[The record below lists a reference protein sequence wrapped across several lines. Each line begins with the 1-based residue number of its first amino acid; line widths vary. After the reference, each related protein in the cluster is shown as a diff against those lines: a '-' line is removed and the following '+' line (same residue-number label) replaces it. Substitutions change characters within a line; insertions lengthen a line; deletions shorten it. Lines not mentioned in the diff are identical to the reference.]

1 MNECADRK
9 WTWRRTGF
17 KTTSPEERTLELERA
32 RQIMKLPLDYVPD
45 EHFQAWIRDEKT
57 EKEVLEPM
65 PACGGSPAKAEPP
78 SGISPYMA
86 GLYEV
91 PLLNREQE
99 AHLFRRM
106 NYLKYKASVFRGR
119 LDPVRPR
126 ESQMAQIEKLYQE
139 ILATRNQIICAN
151 LRLVTS
157 IAKRYQGLGR
167 DIFELIS
174 DGNVSLMRA
183 VERFDYSSGNRF
195 STYASWAIINN
206 FARDIPKSLRQQ
218 TRFRTGG
225 TDLFGATPD
234 VRGNQREVEAAQSR
248 RETALDGILRRLDD
262 RERKI
267 LVYRFGLRRGYEPQ
281 TLKQVGGVLGVT
293 KERIRQI
300 EARALEKLREI
311 VVKERPPE
319 LMDGG
324 DW

>member
-1 MNECADRK
+1 
-9 WTWRRTGF
+9 
-17 KTTSPEERTLELERA
+17 
-32 RQIMKLPLDYVPD
+32 MKLPLDYVPD
-45 EHFQAWIRDEKT
+45 EHFQAWIRNEKT

-174 DGNVSLMRA
+174 DGNVSLMPRW
-183 VERFDYSSGNRF
+183 SG
-195 STYASWAIINN
+195 ST
-206 FARDIPKSLRQQ
+206 
-218 TRFRTGG
+218 T
-225 TDLFGATPD
+225 
-234 VRGNQREVEAAQSR
+234 R
-248 RETALDGILRRLDD
+248 RETGSARMPVGRLSTTSPRHPQKSPPADSFSYRRH
-262 RERKI
+262 
-267 LVYRFGLRRGYEPQ
+267 
-281 TLKQVGGVLGVT
+281 
-293 KERIRQI
+293 
-300 EARALEKLREI
+300 
-311 VVKERPPE
+311 
-319 LMDGG
+319 
-324 DW
+324 